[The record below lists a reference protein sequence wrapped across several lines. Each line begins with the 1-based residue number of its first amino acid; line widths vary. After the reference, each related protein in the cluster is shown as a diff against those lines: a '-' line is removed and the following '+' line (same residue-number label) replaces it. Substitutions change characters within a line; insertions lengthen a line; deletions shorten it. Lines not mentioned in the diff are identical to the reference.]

1 MCDQQATQRQFNLF
15 SPKSFQLKG
24 GRVGSNLCFPQ
35 TKTVLSLFSIC
46 VFVAKLPT
54 HLRHVLGVASR
65 VAGLETEGAG
75 LETERSREVS
85 VKQPQASVPVHHGP
99 VSLRSHTAE

>member
-1 MCDQQATQRQFNLF
+1 MCSVKVKKKTKIQESPGDSRFQFRLH
-15 SPKSFQLKG
+15 SFDL
-24 GRVGSNLCFPQ
+24 RGSNLHFPQ

-75 LETERSREVS
+75 LEKKEE
-85 VKQPQASVPVHHGP
+85 
-99 VSLRSHTAE
+99 